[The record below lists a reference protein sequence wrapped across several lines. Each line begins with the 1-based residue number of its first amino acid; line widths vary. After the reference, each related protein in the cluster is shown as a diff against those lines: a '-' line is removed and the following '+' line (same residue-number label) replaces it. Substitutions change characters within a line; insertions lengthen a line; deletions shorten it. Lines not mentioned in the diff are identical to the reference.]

1 MRRSGREGCC
11 PAAGLG
17 RGECEQRVR
26 RAAGR
31 TLHRN
36 EVVAEIRCAFAA
48 LCRAGALLVAALR
61 GHTPLPPLRSLPLRR
76 ARVRTYL
83 FGRVNPARRR
93 GAPDSL
99 RARCPV
105 AHRAWARAGTRNHR
119 THLFPGAG
127 GWNER
132 RSSRPRHA
140 HDDAQRADF
149 APRRREIRTFP
160 LIPRLGF
167 ASFGSRL
174 PRASAAAVASLIERR
189 GGKGVLERRR
199 ARPRNQAPK
208 TLLPHHS
215 RQPAPGLGALVF
227 APTQR
232 DARLPRR
239 CTVQATAAERS
250 PLPP

>member
-99 RARCPV
+99 RAPCPV

-132 RSSRPRHA
+132 RSSRTRHA
-140 HDDAQRADF
+140 HEDAQRADF
-149 APRRREIRTFP
+149 APRRREIRIFP
-160 LIPRLGF
+160 RIPRLEF
-167 ASFGSRL
+167 SSFGSKHCARPQRRWPRQSSERAGRGSWSGGARDL
-174 PRASAAAVASLIERR
+174 ATKSQNPCCPNTRVNLRRASV
-189 GGKGVLERRR
+189 
-199 ARPRNQAPK
+199 
-208 TLLPHHS
+208 HS
-215 RQPAPGLGALVF
+215 CS
-227 APTQR
+227 
-232 DARLPRR
+232 PRR
-239 CTVQATAAERS
+239 SGTPACHAGA
-250 PLPP
+250 PCK